1 MAEIKLRVAHG
12 AQPICLN
19 AGMANRHGL
28 IAGATG
34 TGKTVSL
41 QVLAEAFSS
50 EGIPVFMAD
59 VKGDLSGIGKQGA
72 MNRIIEKHI
81 QQFGLNNFEF
91 QAYPVRFYDV
101 FGAMGHPLRATIS
114 GIGPLLLAR
123 LLNLNETQSGA
134 LNLVFRI
141 ADENGLL
148 LIDMKDLRA
157 MLEHVGNNAKQY
169 TTSYGAVSTMSIG
182 AIQRNLLTLDTQGGN
197 VFFGEPAFD
206 VFDLMQ
212 QQAGKGVINILAAD
226 RLMQSP
232 VLYSTLLLWL
242 LSDLY
247 EKMPEAGDLP
257 KPKLVFFFD
266 EAHLL
271 FNDAPKVLTD
281 KIEKVVRLIRS
292 KGVGVYFVS
301 QSPADIPDNVLGQLG
316 NRIQH
321 ALRAYTPRDQKAVK
335 VAAQT
340 FRPNPALKTE
350 QVITEL
356 GVGEA
361 LVSFLDEAGRPSIVE
376 HATLLPP
383 HSQIGPLTAE
393 ERQALIN
400 SSFIYG
406 KYEHYFDRI
415 SAFEVLQQQKQQQQ
429 FGQQP
434 PPPPQYGQ
442 SGQQPS
448 QQPQPYGQFGQTQPF
463 GQQPQPYG
471 QLGQPQQYGGQ
482 YWKQYGEQYKQQPP
496 ASNPKQ
502 PQKTAVKKPQTG
514 SAASVANTIAKTLV
528 SHQGQKII
536 RGLFGSLIK

>member
-1 MAEIKLRVAHG
+1 M
-12 AQPICLN
+12 
-19 AGMANRHGL
+19 
-28 IAGATG
+28 
-34 TGKTVSL
+34 S
-41 QVLAEAFSS
+41 
-50 EGIPVFMAD
+50 
-59 VKGDLSGIGKQGA
+59 
-72 MNRIIEKHI
+72 
-81 QQFGLNNFEF
+81 
-91 QAYPVRFYDV
+91 
-101 FGAMGHPLRATIS
+101 
-114 GIGPLLLAR
+114 
-123 LLNLNETQSGA
+123 
-134 LNLVFRI
+134 
-141 ADENGLL
+141 
-148 LIDMKDLRA
+148 
-157 MLEHVGNNAKQY
+157 MLEHVGNNSKQY

-182 AIQRNLLTLDTQGGN
+182 AIQRNLLTLETQGGN

-212 QQAGKGVINILAAD
+212 LQAGKGVINILAAD

-247 EKMPEAGDLP
+247 EKLPEAGDLP

-321 ALRAYTPRDQKAVK
+321 ALRAYTPRDYKAVK

-361 LVSFLDEAGRPSIVE
+361 LVSFLDEAGRPSMVE

-383 HSQIGPLTAE
+383 HSQIGPLTSE
-393 ERQALIN
+393 ERKALIN
-400 SSFIYG
+400 NSFIYG
-406 KYEHYFDRI
+406 KYEQYYDRI
-415 SAFEVLQQQKQQQQ
+415 SAFEVLEQQKQQQQ

-434 PPPPQYGQ
+434 QQYGQ
-442 SGQQPS
+442 QSP
-448 QQPQPYGQFGQTQPF
+448 QQPQQYGQFGQP
-463 GQQPQPYG
+463 QQPQQQQYG
-471 QLGQPQQYGGQ
+471 QFGQPQQQQPQQFGEQ

-496 ASNPKQ
+496 ASKPK
-502 PQKTAVKKPQTG
+502 PPPKAAPKKTQ
-514 SAASVANTIAKTLV
+514 ASTTATVANTIAKTLV
-528 SHQGQKII
+528 SRQGQKFV